1 MKHIKFLISVLL
13 LVSSIVGCQEELVD
27 ESVISLD
34 KTIIDTNKKGLTY
47 EGGKVNFEVTS
58 NVYWI
63 INKKESDVWLE
74 VSPKAG
80 SGSQQ
85 VQVSVQQNK
94 GEARSAVLVLE
105 AYDGTKT
112 EITVNQASAS
122 EMIYYA
128 TTGFG
133 DAPVSGKIPVDEF
146 EVYGE
151 GVGVKNAKLSGSG
164 VFVGLPGTASDVAGG
179 SGGNALVFEKL
190 ETEEKTEV
198 IYGPIDTKG
207 DYNFVC
213 SSMFFITEGTSGKKP
228 SFSVSNIKDGEYVN
242 LEPEYENGDSWHTLT
257 SRFYITEPS
266 EIWLKITAD
275 EGVWVDDLNFREGND
290 GNGQEVAFMVGGDDG
305 RPVGYTYFQDDFSWV
320 TDVYG
325 GSDYIAGWPDNTAE
339 QYWNGVTADKFGEE
353 AYNALAA
360 TGWTTSDNKLKERV
374 YLRVGYVKM
383 GRGSNAK
390 GCGGGLVTPAISI
403 KKNCAATL
411 RVSFDCCNMYST
423 SGKWD
428 GTTSMMVRIIGPG
441 TINDAVTVEKQ
452 FQMSTSDET
461 ASIWNSGKPDK
472 NPWER
477 KEFIVNGATSDTRIV
492 FESVEE
498 TVANRWFF
506 DNILIR
512 KDKEGAE
519 VDPEKIP
526 LAVPSVSYVE
536 SKSDVAK
543 IYFEWNEIP
552 GATEYEYEYLCHFC
566 GQKVEENSGVTSNT
580 FLLFEEM
587 KEGTICEI
595 KVRALPKEDDAS
607 FMESDWCGP
616 VSGQTVVHSGVTD
629 SHPVGAVIYEEDF
642 EWVTKETFGQDSFVD
657 SYPSNPAGISFSDA
671 IGYSTAAKDALN
683 ASGLREVEKCY
694 LYEGCIK
701 LASSKVAGTVATPAM
716 SEIDKG
722 AKINGLFTI
731 GCTAFLGTNDYRDD
745 DLMCITIKGGGS
757 FADGT
762 DKVEFRIGA
771 WNEWRR
777 HSFAAYGV
785 TSATEFEI
793 STLTAAKGRAMVNY
807 LSLVKLPD
815 SYSSAD
821 ELPALSVPENLTV
834 SGNSSYGFD
843 LQWTAVP
850 DATDY
855 TYRVV
860 RPDGKIVA
868 EGKAWEPAVHIG
880 GLTGKDVNGHDY
892 FNVSVSA
899 NNMNYDSGKNEIPA
913 IFRSSALT
921 SSVVA
926 ELSDEASEIIFQDD
940 FSWTLQ
946 FGASSLLANST
957 DWINTYCTN
966 DNMVRL
972 DKLEEEGAV
981 SLNGW
986 SYDKD
991 TYYSVYTRPG
1001 YIHLNSSKK
1010 QGCLIS
1016 PAMSALKGTSNV
1028 IVSFDA
1034 CYFYQ
1039 YFSGTP
1045 DDNRKLT
1052 VALEGSGAIEG
1063 AADSILVLDL
1073 GRGNSWENFTLKV
1086 LGADSGT
1093 RIKIMPANAAKNRVQ
1108 LDNFLV
1114 RRQ

>member
-1 MKHIKFLISVLL
+1 MKHIKFLISVFFILSCL
-13 LVSSIVGCQEELVD
+13 AGCQEELAD
-27 ESVISLD
+27 ESVISPD
-34 KTIIDTNKKGLTY
+34 KTIIDINKKGLTY
-47 EGGKVNFEVTS
+47 EGGKVSFEVKS

-63 INKKESDVWLE
+63 INKKESDDWLE

-80 SGSQQ
+80 SGTQL
-85 VQVSVQQNK
+85 VQVSVQKNK

-105 AYDGTKT
+105 TYDGTT
-112 EITVNQASAS
+112 AEITINQASAS

-133 DAPVSGKIPVDEF
+133 DVPVSGKIPAEEF
-146 EVYGE
+146 EVPGK
-151 GVGVKNAKLSGSG
+151 GVGVKNAKISGSG
-164 VFVGLPGTASDVAGG
+164 VFVGIPDMASDVAGG

-190 ETEEKTEV
+190 ETAEGTEV

-213 SSMFFITEGTSGKKP
+213 SSMFFIPEGVSGKKP
-228 SFSVSNIKDGEYVN
+228 LFSVSNIKDGEYVN
-242 LEPEYENGDSWHTLT
+242 LDPEYENGESWNTLT

-266 EIWLKITAD
+266 EIWLKITAG
-275 EGVWVDDLNFREGND
+275 EGTWVDDLSFREGND

-305 RPVGYTYFQDDFSWV
+305 RPIGYTYFQDDFSWV
-320 TDVYG
+320 TDVYN
-325 GSDYIAGWPDNTAE
+325 GSDYIAGWPSNTAE

-353 AYNALAA
+353 AYNTLTA

-390 GCGGGLVTPAISI
+390 GCGGGLVTPAINI

-461 ASIWNSGKPDK
+461 AAIWNSGKPDK

-498 TVANRWFF
+498 TVANRWFL
-506 DNILIR
+506 DNVLIR

-526 LAVPSVSYVE
+526 LAVPAVSYVE
-536 SKSDVAK
+536 SKSDATE
-543 IYFEWNEIP
+543 IYFEWNEVP
-552 GATEYEYEYLCHFC
+552 DAAKYEYEYICHFC

-587 KEGTICEI
+587 KEGTMCEI
-595 KVRALPKEDDAS
+595 KVRALPEENDAS
-607 FMESDWCGP
+607 FMESGWCEP
-616 VSGQTVVHSGVTD
+616 VSGQTVVHSGAVD

-642 EWVTKETFGQDSFVD
+642 KWVTKAAFGQDSFVG
-657 SYPSNPAGISFSDA
+657 SYPSNPSGISFNDA
-671 IGYSTAAKDALN
+671 MNYSSAAREALT
-683 ASGLREVEKCY
+683 ASGLKEVAKCY
-694 LYEGCIK
+694 LYEGCMK
-701 LASSKVAGTVATPAM
+701 LASSKAAGTVVTPAM

-745 DLMCITIKGGGS
+745 DSMSITIKGEGS
-757 FADGT
+757 FEGGK
-762 DKVEFRIGA
+762 DKVEFKIGA

-777 HSFAAYGV
+777 HSFAVYGV

-793 STLTAAKGRAMVNY
+793 STMTAAKGRAMVNY
-807 LSLVKLPD
+807 LGLVKLSD

-821 ELPALSVPENLTV
+821 ELPELSVPENLTV
-834 SGNSSYGFD
+834 SGNTSYGFD
-843 LQWTAVP
+843 LQWSAVA

-860 RPDGKIVA
+860 RPDGKVVA

-880 GLTGKDVNGHDY
+880 GLSEKAVSGHSY

-913 IFRSSALT
+913 RFRSSALT

-926 ELSDEASEIIFQDD
+926 ELSGDASEIIFQDD

-946 FGASSLLANST
+946 FGASSLLASST

-972 DKLEEEGAV
+972 DKLEEEGTV

-991 TYYSVYTRPG
+991 NYYSVYTRPG

-1016 PAMSALKGTSNV
+1016 PDMSSLGGASNV

-1039 YFSGTP
+1039 YFSGAP
-1045 DDNRKLT
+1045 DDNRQLT
-1052 VALEGSGAIEG
+1052 VALEGPGAIEG
-1063 AADSILVLDL
+1063 AADGILVLDL

-1086 LGADSGT
+1086 LGAESNT
-1093 RIKIMPANAAKNRVQ
+1093 RIKIMPAKASKNRVQ

-1114 RRQ
+1114 RRP